1 MKPDSPNRCQQ
12 AAPARVSRVESFDR
26 ISRTKPIMVFSE
38 INSALSLW
46 EKLKG
51 WHYSRKP
58 QPETIVTRFVR
69 LFETHG
75 VHRNQIPRFIG
86 HGLTLKDVQ
95 DDAALLTKLDEPLLE
110 AACEKFAVRREW
122 LDGAEE
128 RIHPCHDFY
137 KHPEWFGAFLKEKM
151 AANPEGDWHGV
162 LLAPEEQNNDA
173 WALLILQETV
183 GWVGEKPIYRLHLC
197 NNWLFS
203 YWKARAYLAAC
214 VAIAWKRQAFISGR
228 YLPKREIDKL
238 ASGMTLLGWQGEGIW
253 EFNGKCRWYA
263 EDLALEPEAF
273 LDGVDPERDNYG
285 IRSGLDL
292 WLRLDENG
300 LMDTGIDKKNYRQL
314 FEQERAKY

>member
-1 MKPDSPNRCQQ
+1 
-12 AAPARVSRVESFDR
+12 
-26 ISRTKPIMVFSE
+26 MVFSE

-51 WHYSRKP
+51 WYRSRSP

-69 LFETHG
+69 LFENHG

-95 DDAALLTKLDEPLLE
+95 DDDSLLAKLDEPLLE

-128 RIHPCHDFY
+128 QIHPCHDFY
-137 KHPEWFGAFLKEKM
+137 KSPQEFADFLKEKM
-151 AANPEGDWHGV
+151 AANPDSDWHGV
-162 LLAPEEQNNDA
+162 LVAPEDKRGDA

-183 GWVGEKPIYRLHLC
+183 GWVGDKPVYRHHLC
-197 NNWLFS
+197 NNWRFS

-214 VAIAWKRQAFISGR
+214 VAIAWRNRAFVLGR

-238 ASGMTLLGWQGEGIW
+238 AYGRTLLGWQGTGIW
-253 EFNGKCRWYA
+253 GFHGGGWYA
-263 EDLALEPEAF
+263 ENLALDPGAF
-273 LDGVDPERDNYG
+273 LDGVAPEEANFG
-285 IRSGLDL
+285 IKSGLGL
-292 WLRLDENG
+292 WLELEEQGYMNV
-300 LMDTGIDKKNYRQL
+300 GINSVISPNPRQSFQREL
-314 FEQERAKY
+314 AKHS